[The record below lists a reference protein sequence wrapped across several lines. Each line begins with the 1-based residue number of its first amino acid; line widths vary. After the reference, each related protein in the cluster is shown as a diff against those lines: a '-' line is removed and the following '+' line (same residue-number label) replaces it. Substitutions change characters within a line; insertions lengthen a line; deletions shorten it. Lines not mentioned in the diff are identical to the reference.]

1 MRAAPSTTAV
11 QASIHAHESSVPAEQ
26 RKADGVH
33 YTPAVLAKFLVEQ
46 AIATLGYVP
55 QQICDPTC
63 GAGSFL
69 IAAADALAGRGVA
82 VEEIVEQ
89 RLFGGE
95 IDPQAGALAQDSLRA
110 WAEQRI
116 GRVAGSR
123 LRPQVAVGD
132 MLLRTPESWVGR
144 SPKGWD
150 LVIGNPPFL
159 SQLATRTSRSSA
171 VRQAVQQRFGE
182 IGVYADSASLFLL
195 GALDMVCE
203 GGVVVMVQPQS
214 FLATRDTA
222 AVRSSLLGSAHL
234 RGIWASQAEFFEASV
249 RVCAPVL
256 QRSVTGDSRVVQS
269 TQSAQAAQSAQPAQ
283 PAQPAQAAQSVQV
296 WWGGK
301 PNDLGNTEQFVEQ
314 QPLPGDSWG
323 PLLARAHG
331 LPSVN
336 STAGPRLGEV
346 ATATAGFRDEFY
358 ALLDSSVDL
367 GQSGPQLLSRAQAS
381 PLITVGMIDPGSHSW
396 GLQARRFGGRKQL
409 APAADMAALERL
421 QPRIAEWARA
431 RQVPKVLVATQTR
444 IVEAVADPEG
454 RLIPV
459 TPTISVEPRN
469 TNRPQESVWHLTAAL
484 LAPPVSARA
493 LATHLGAGLSSGALR
508 WSARSVLQV
517 ELPIDETRWASG
529 AGLAQKLASCDQT
542 DRPKNLAELGKVMC
556 SAYEID
562 STDAVFGWWLELA
575 LRAAKP

>member
-11 QASIHAHESSVPAEQ
+11 QARIHAHEQSVPAEQ

-33 YTPAVLAKFLVEQ
+33 YTPAALARFLVEQ
-46 AIATLGYVP
+46 AISALGYVP

-69 IAAADALAGRGVA
+69 LAAADALADRGVA

-95 IDPQAGALAQDSLRA
+95 IDPRAGSLAQDSLRA

-123 LRPQVAVGD
+123 LRPQIAVGD

-144 SPKGWD
+144 KPEGWD

-171 VRQAVQQRFGE
+171 VREAVQQRFGE

-214 FLATRDTA
+214 FLATRDTS
-222 AVRSSLLGSAHL
+222 AVRSSLLASAQL
-234 RGIWASQAEFFEASV
+234 RGIWASEAEFFEASV

-256 QRSVTGDSRVVQS
+256 QRSVTGDSQLVQS
-269 TQSAQAAQSAQPAQ
+269 T
-283 PAQPAQAAQSVQV
+283 QSVQV

-323 PLLARAHG
+323 PLFARAHG
-331 LPSVN
+331 LPSVG

-367 GQSGPQLLSRAQAS
+367 GQSGPQLLSTAQAS

-409 APAADMAALERL
+409 APAADMAALEKL

-469 TNRPQESVWHLTAAL
+469 TNHAQESVWHLTAAL

-517 ELPIDETRWASG
+517 ELPIDETLWASG
-529 AGLAQKLASCDQT
+529 AGLAQKLASCDQA
-542 DRPKNLAELGKVMC
+542 DREKSLAELGKVMC
-556 SAYEID
+556 AAYEID

-575 LRAAKP
+575 LRALKP

>member
-1 MRAAPSTTAV
+1 MSAAALTTAV
-11 QASIHAHESSVPAEQ
+11 QARILAHESSVPAEQ

-33 YTPAVLAKFLVEQ
+33 YTPAVLARFLVEQ
-46 AIATLGYVP
+46 AIAALGYVP

-69 IAAADALAGRGVA
+69 IAAADALADRGVA
-82 VEEIVEQ
+82 VQEIVEH

-123 LRPQVAVGD
+123 LRPQIAVGD
-132 MLLRTPESWVGR
+132 MLVRTPESWVGR
-144 SPKGWD
+144 NPAGWD

-171 VRQAVQQRFGE
+171 VREAVQQRFGE

-222 AVRSSLLGSAHL
+222 AVRSSLLSSAKL
-234 RGIWASQAEFFEASV
+234 RGIWASQAEFFDASV

-256 QRSVTGDSRVVQS
+256 QRSGTGDS
-269 TQSAQAAQSAQPAQ
+269 QPAHSV
-283 PAQPAQAAQSVQV
+283 QAAQSVQV
-296 WWGGK
+296 WWGGQPK
-301 PNDLGNTEQFVEQ
+301 DLGNTEQFVEP
-314 QPLPGDSWG
+314 QPLAGDSWG
-323 PLLARAHG
+323 PLFARAHG
-331 LPSVN
+331 LPSVG
-336 STAGPRLGEV
+336 STAGPRLAEI

-367 GQSGPQLLSRAQAS
+367 GQSGRQQLDSPAVS
-381 PLITVGMIDPGSHSW
+381 PLITVGMIDPGSQSW
-396 GLQARRFGGRKQL
+396 AIQPRRFGGRIQF
-409 APAADMAALERL
+409 APAADMTALD
-421 QPRIAEWARA
+421 QSNPRIAQWARA

-459 TPTISVEPRN
+459 TPTISVEPRD
-469 TNRPQESVWHLTAAL
+469 TLVAVESVWRLTAAL
-484 LAPPVSARA
+484 LSPPVSARA
-493 LATHLGAGLSSGALR
+493 LSEHLGAGLSSGALR
-508 WSARSVLQV
+508 WSARSVVQV
-517 ELPIDETRWASG
+517 ELPVDHAAWAQG
-529 AGLAQKLASCDQT
+529 AVLAQQLAAAEPTGRAAKLT
-542 DRPKNLAELGKVMC
+542 ELGRVMC
-556 SAYEID
+556 DAYRLE
-562 STDAVFGWWLELA
+562 STHPVYSWWLELA
-575 LRAAKP
+575 LRAAKL

>member
-11 QASIHAHESSVPAEQ
+11 QARIHAHERSVPAEQ

-33 YTPAVLAKFLVEQ
+33 YTPSALARFLVEQ
-46 AIATLGYVP
+46 AISALGYVP

-69 IAAADALAGRGVA
+69 LAAADALADRGVA
-82 VEEIVEQ
+82 VAEIVEQ

-95 IDPQAGALAQDSLRA
+95 IDPQARALAQDSLRA

-144 SPKGWD
+144 NPEGWD

-195 GALDMVCE
+195 GALEMVCE

-222 AVRSSLLGSAHL
+222 AVRSSLLGSAQL
-234 RGIWASQAEFFEASV
+234 RGIWASEAEFFEASV

-269 TQSAQAAQSAQPAQ
+269 TQSAQAAQ
-283 PAQPAQAAQSVQV
+283 PAQAAQSVQV

-301 PNDLGNTEQFVEQ
+301 PNDLGNAEQFVEQ
-314 QPLPGDSWG
+314 QPLAGDSWG
-323 PLLARAHG
+323 PLFARAHG

-409 APAADMAALERL
+409 APAADMDALARL

-469 TNRPQESVWHLTAAL
+469 TNHTQESVWHLTAAL
-484 LAPPVSARA
+484 LSPPVSARA
-493 LATHLGAGLSSGALR
+493 LSAHLGAGLSSGALR

-517 ELPIDETRWASG
+517 ELPIDETLWASG

-542 DRPKNLAELGKVMC
+542 DRARSLAELGKVMC
-556 SAYEID
+556 AAYEID
-562 STDAVFGWWLELA
+562 PTDAVFGWWLELA

>member
-11 QASIHAHESSVPAEQ
+11 QARIHAHESSVSAEQ

-33 YTPAVLAKFLVEQ
+33 YTPAVLARFLVEQ
-46 AIATLGYVP
+46 AISALGYVP

-69 IAAADALAGRGVA
+69 LAAADALADRGVA
-82 VEEIVEQ
+82 VQEIVEQ

-123 LRPQVAVGD
+123 LCPQIAVGD

-144 SPKGWD
+144 NPEGWD

-171 VRQAVQQRFGE
+171 VREAVQQRFGE

-222 AVRSSLLGSAHL
+222 AVRSSLLGSAQL
-234 RGIWASQAEFFEASV
+234 RGIWASESEFFEASV

-256 QRSVTGDSRVVQS
+256 QRSVTGDSQLVQS
-269 TQSAQAAQSAQPAQ
+269 T
-283 PAQPAQAAQSVQV
+283 QSVQV

-323 PLLARAHG
+323 PLFARAHG
-331 LPSVN
+331 LPSVA
-336 STAGPRLGEV
+336 STAGQRLCEV

-367 GQSGPQLLSRAQAS
+367 GQSGPQLLGGAQAS

-396 GLQARRFGGRKQL
+396 GMQARRFGGRKQL
-409 APAADMAALERL
+409 APAADMAALEKL
-421 QPRIAEWARA
+421 HPRIAEWARA

-444 IVEAVADPEG
+444 IVEAVADPVG

-469 TNRPQESVWHLTAAL
+469 TSRPQESVWHLTAAL
-484 LAPPVSARA
+484 LSPPVSARA

-517 ELPIDETRWASG
+517 ELPIDKTVWASG
-529 AGLAQKLASCDQT
+529 AVLTQKLASCDQA

-556 SAYEID
+556 AAYEID

>member
-1 MRAAPSTTAV
+1 MSAARSTTAV
-11 QASIHAHESSVPAEQ
+11 QARIHAHERSVPAEQ

-33 YTPAVLAKFLVEQ
+33 YTPAVLARFLVEQ
-46 AIATLGYVP
+46 AIAALGYVP

-69 IAAADALAGRGVA
+69 LAAADALAERGVA
-82 VEEIVEQ
+82 VQEIVEQ

-123 LRPQVAVGD
+123 LCPQIAVGD

-171 VRQAVQQRFGE
+171 VREAVQQRFGD

-222 AVRSSLLGSAHL
+222 AVRSSLLGSAKL
-234 RGIWASQAEFFEASV
+234 RGIWASEAEFFEASV
-249 RVCAPVL
+249 RVCAPLL
-256 QRSVTGDSRVVQS
+256 QRSVTGDSQLVQS
-269 TQSAQAAQSAQPAQ
+269 TQSAQAAQP
-283 PAQPAQAAQSVQV
+283 AQSVQV

-323 PLLARAHG
+323 PLFARAHG
-331 LPSVN
+331 LPSVD
-336 STAGPRLGEV
+336 STAGSRLCEV

-367 GQSGPQLLSRAQAS
+367 GESGPELLSRAQAS

-409 APAADMAALERL
+409 APAADMAALKRL

-469 TNRPQESVWHLTAAL
+469 TTNAQECVWHLTAAL
-484 LAPPVSARA
+484 LSPPVSARA
-493 LATHLGAGLSSGALR
+493 LSTHLGAGLSSGALR

-517 ELPIDETRWASG
+517 ELPIDETVWASG
-529 AGLAQKLASCDQT
+529 AVLAQKLASCDQT
-542 DRPKNLAELGKVMC
+542 DRAKNLAELGKVMC
-556 SAYEID
+556 AAYEID
-562 STDAVFGWWLELA
+562 SADAVFGWWLDLA

>member
-11 QASIHAHESSVPAEQ
+11 QARIHAHERSVPAEQ

-33 YTPAVLAKFLVEQ
+33 YTPSALARFLVEQ

-69 IAAADALAGRGVA
+69 IAAAEALADRGVA
-82 VEEIVEQ
+82 VQEIVER

-123 LRPQVAVGD
+123 LRPQVAIGD

-144 SPKGWD
+144 NPEGWD
-150 LVIGNPPFL
+150 LIIGNPPFL

-195 GALDMVCE
+195 GALEMVCE

-222 AVRSSLLGSAHL
+222 AVRSSLLGSAQL
-234 RGIWASQAEFFEASV
+234 RGIWASEAEFFEASV

-256 QRSVTGDSRVVQS
+256 QRSGAGDS
-269 TQSAQAAQSAQPAQ
+269 QSAQS
-283 PAQPAQAAQSVQV
+283 AQSVQV

-314 QPLPGDSWG
+314 QPLQGDSWG
-323 PLLARAHG
+323 PLFARAHG
-331 LPSVN
+331 LPSVH
-336 STAGPRLGEV
+336 STAGPRLCEV

-409 APAADMAALERL
+409 APAADMDALARL

-484 LAPPVSARA
+484 LSPPVSARA
-493 LATHLGAGLSSGALR
+493 LSAHLGAGLSSGALR

-517 ELPIDETRWASG
+517 ELPIDETLWASG

-542 DRPKNLAELGKVMC
+542 DRAKSLAELGKVMC
-556 SAYEID
+556 AAYEID
-562 STDAVFGWWLELA
+562 PTDAVFGWWLELA

>member
-1 MRAAPSTTAV
+1 MCAAPSTTAV
-11 QASIHAHESSVPAEQ
+11 QARIHAHERSVPAEQ

-33 YTPAVLAKFLVEQ
+33 YTPSALARFLVEQ
-46 AIATLGYVP
+46 AISALGYVP

-69 IAAADALAGRGVA
+69 LAAADALADRGVA
-82 VEEIVEQ
+82 VAEIVEQ

-95 IDPQAGALAQDSLRA
+95 IDPQARALAQDSLRA

-123 LRPQVAVGD
+123 LRPQVAIGD

-144 SPKGWD
+144 NPEGWD
-150 LVIGNPPFL
+150 LIIGNPPFL

-195 GALDMVCE
+195 GALEMVCE

-222 AVRSSLLGSAHL
+222 AVRSSLLGSAQL
-234 RGIWASQAEFFEASV
+234 RGIWASEAEFFEASV

-283 PAQPAQAAQSVQV
+283 AAQSVQV

-301 PNDLGNTEQFVEQ
+301 PNDLGNAEQFVEQ
-314 QPLPGDSWG
+314 QPLAGDSWG
-323 PLLARAHG
+323 PLFARAHG

-358 ALLDSSVDL
+358 ALLDSSMDL

-409 APAADMAALERL
+409 APAADMDALARL

-469 TNRPQESVWHLTAAL
+469 TNHTQESVWHLTAAL
-484 LAPPVSARA
+484 LSPPVSARA
-493 LATHLGAGLSSGALR
+493 LSAHLGAGLSSGALR

-517 ELPIDETRWASG
+517 ELPIDETLWASG

-542 DRPKNLAELGKVMC
+542 DRAKSLAELGKVMC
-556 SAYEID
+556 AAYEID
-562 STDAVFGWWLELA
+562 PTDAVFGWWLELA

>member
-11 QASIHAHESSVPAEQ
+11 QARIHAHERSVPAEQ

-33 YTPAVLAKFLVEQ
+33 YTPSALARFLVEQ
-46 AIATLGYVP
+46 AISALGYVP

-69 IAAADALAGRGVA
+69 LAAADALADRGVA
-82 VEEIVEQ
+82 VAEIVEQ

-95 IDPQAGALAQDSLRA
+95 IDPQARALAQDSLRA

-144 SPKGWD
+144 NPEGWD

-195 GALDMVCE
+195 GALEMVCE

-222 AVRSSLLGSAHL
+222 AVRSSLLGSAQL
-234 RGIWASQAEFFEASV
+234 RGIWASEAEFFEASV

-269 TQSAQAAQSAQPAQ
+269 TQSAQAAQ
-283 PAQPAQAAQSVQV
+283 PAQAAQSVQV

-301 PNDLGNTEQFVEQ
+301 PNDLGNAEQFVEQ
-314 QPLPGDSWG
+314 QPLAGDSWG
-323 PLLARAHG
+323 PLFARAHG

-358 ALLDSSVDL
+358 ALLDSSMDL

-409 APAADMAALERL
+409 APAADMDALARL

-469 TNRPQESVWHLTAAL
+469 TNHTQESVWHLTAAL
-484 LAPPVSARA
+484 LSPPVSARA
-493 LATHLGAGLSSGALR
+493 LSAHLGAGLSSGALR

-517 ELPIDETRWASG
+517 ELPIDETLWASG
-529 AGLAQKLASCDQT
+529 VGLAQKLASCDQT
-542 DRPKNLAELGKVMC
+542 DRARSLAELGKVMC
-556 SAYEID
+556 AAYEID
-562 STDAVFGWWLELA
+562 PTDAVFGWWLELA

>member
-11 QASIHAHESSVPAEQ
+11 QARIHAHERSVPAEQ

-33 YTPAVLAKFLVEQ
+33 YTPSALARFLVEQ
-46 AIATLGYVP
+46 AISALGYVP

-69 IAAADALAGRGVA
+69 LAAADALADRGVA
-82 VEEIVEQ
+82 VAEIVEQ

-95 IDPQAGALAQDSLRA
+95 IDPQARALAQDSLRA

-123 LRPQVAVGD
+123 LRPQVAIGD

-144 SPKGWD
+144 NPEGWD

-195 GALDMVCE
+195 GALEMVCE

-222 AVRSSLLGSAHL
+222 AVRSSLLGSAQL
-234 RGIWASQAEFFEASV
+234 RGIWASEAEFFEASV

-256 QRSVTGDSRVVQS
+256 QRSGAGDSE
-269 TQSAQAAQSAQPAQ
+269 SAQS
-283 PAQPAQAAQSVQV
+283 AQSVQV

-301 PNDLGNTEQFVEQ
+301 PKDLGNTEQFVEQ

-323 PLLARAHG
+323 PLFARAHG

-346 ATATAGFRDEFY
+346 ATAPAGFRDEFY
-358 ALLDSSVDL
+358 ALLDSSMDL

-409 APAADMAALERL
+409 APAADMDALARL

-469 TNRPQESVWHLTAAL
+469 TNHTQESVWHLTAAL
-484 LAPPVSARA
+484 LSPPVSARA
-493 LATHLGAGLSSGALR
+493 LSAHLGAGLSSGALR

-517 ELPIDETRWASG
+517 ELPIDETLWASG

-542 DRPKNLAELGKVMC
+542 DRARSLAELGKVMC
-556 SAYEID
+556 AAYEID
-562 STDAVFGWWLELA
+562 PTDAVFGWWLELA

>member
-11 QASIHAHESSVPAEQ
+11 QARIHAHESSVPAEQ

-33 YTPAVLAKFLVEQ
+33 YTPAALARFLVEQ

-55 QQICDPTC
+55 QQVCDPTC
-63 GAGSFL
+63 GGGSFL
-69 IAAADALAGRGVA
+69 IAAAEALADRGVA
-82 VEEIVEQ
+82 VQEIVER

-110 WAEQRI
+110 WAEQRL

-123 LRPQVAVGD
+123 LRPQIAVGD

-144 SPKGWD
+144 NPEGWD
-150 LVIGNPPFL
+150 LVSGTPPFL

-195 GALDMVCE
+195 GALEMVCE

-222 AVRSSLLGSAHL
+222 AVRSSLLGSAQL
-234 RGIWASQAEFFEASV
+234 RGIWASEAEFFEASV

-256 QRSVTGDSRVVQS
+256 QRSGAGDS
-269 TQSAQAAQSAQPAQ
+269 QSAQS
-283 PAQPAQAAQSVQV
+283 AQSVQV

-314 QPLPGDSWG
+314 QPLQGDSWG
-323 PLLARAHG
+323 PLFARAHG
-331 LPSVN
+331 LPSVH
-336 STAGPRLGEV
+336 STAGPRLCEV

-409 APAADMAALERL
+409 APAADMDALARL

-484 LAPPVSARA
+484 LSPPVSARA
-493 LATHLGAGLSSGALR
+493 LSAHLGAGLSSGALR

-517 ELPIDETRWASG
+517 ELPIDETLWASG

-542 DRPKNLAELGKVMC
+542 DRAKSLAELGKVMC
-556 SAYEID
+556 LAYEID

>member
-11 QASIHAHESSVPAEQ
+11 QARIHAHESSVPAEQ

-33 YTPAVLAKFLVEQ
+33 YTPAALARFLVEQ

-55 QQICDPTC
+55 QQVCDPTC
-63 GAGSFL
+63 GGGSFL
-69 IAAADALAGRGVA
+69 IAAAEALADRGVA
-82 VEEIVEQ
+82 VQEIVER

-110 WAEQRI
+110 WAEQRL

-123 LRPQVAVGD
+123 LRPQIAVGD

-144 SPKGWD
+144 NPEGWD

-195 GALDMVCE
+195 GALEMVCE

-222 AVRSSLLGSAHL
+222 AVRSSLLGSAQL
-234 RGIWASQAEFFEASV
+234 RGIWASEAEFFEASV

-269 TQSAQAAQSAQPAQ
+269 TQSAQAAQ
-283 PAQPAQAAQSVQV
+283 PAQAAQSVQV

-301 PNDLGNTEQFVEQ
+301 PNDLGNAEQFVEQ
-314 QPLPGDSWG
+314 QPLAGDSWG
-323 PLLARAHG
+323 PLFARAHG
-331 LPSVN
+331 LPSVH
-336 STAGPRLGEV
+336 STAGPRLCEV

-409 APAADMAALERL
+409 APAADMDALARL

-469 TNRPQESVWHLTAAL
+469 TNHTQESVWHLTAAL
-484 LAPPVSARA
+484 LSPPVSARA
-493 LATHLGAGLSSGALR
+493 LSAHLGAGLSSGALR

-517 ELPIDETRWASG
+517 ELPIDETLWASG

-542 DRPKNLAELGKVMC
+542 DRARSLAELGKVMC
-556 SAYEID
+556 AAYEID
-562 STDAVFGWWLELA
+562 PTDAVFGWWLELA

>member
-11 QASIHAHESSVPAEQ
+11 QARIHAHERSVPAEQ

-33 YTPAVLAKFLVEQ
+33 YTPSALARFLVEQ
-46 AIATLGYVP
+46 AISALGYVP

-69 IAAADALAGRGVA
+69 LAAADALADRGVA
-82 VEEIVEQ
+82 VAEIVEQ

-95 IDPQAGALAQDSLRA
+95 IDPQARALAQDSLRA

-123 LRPQVAVGD
+123 LRPQVAIGD

-144 SPKGWD
+144 NPEGWD
-150 LVIGNPPFL
+150 LIIGNPPFL

-195 GALDMVCE
+195 GALEMVCE

-222 AVRSSLLGSAHL
+222 AVRSSLLGSAQL
-234 RGIWASQAEFFEASV
+234 RGIWASEAEFFEASV

-269 TQSAQAAQSAQPAQ
+269 TQSAQAAQ
-283 PAQPAQAAQSVQV
+283 PAQAAQSVQV

-301 PNDLGNTEQFVEQ
+301 PNDLGNAEQFVEQ
-314 QPLPGDSWG
+314 QPLAGDSWG
-323 PLLARAHG
+323 PLFARAHG

-358 ALLDSSVDL
+358 ALLDSSMDL

-409 APAADMAALERL
+409 APAADMDALARL

-469 TNRPQESVWHLTAAL
+469 TNHTQESVWHLTAAL
-484 LAPPVSARA
+484 LSPPVSARA
-493 LATHLGAGLSSGALR
+493 LSAHLGAGLSSGALR

-517 ELPIDETRWASG
+517 ELPIDETLWASG

-542 DRPKNLAELGKVMC
+542 DRARSLAELGKVMC
-556 SAYEID
+556 AAYEID
-562 STDAVFGWWLELA
+562 PTDAVFGWWLELA

>member
-1 MRAAPSTTAV
+1 MSAAPSTTAV
-11 QASIHAHESSVPAEQ
+11 QARIHAHERSVSAEQ

-33 YTPAVLAKFLVEQ
+33 YTPAALARFLVEQ

-69 IAAADALAGRGVA
+69 LAAADALADRGVA
-82 VEEIVEQ
+82 VQEIVEQ

-95 IDPQAGALAQDSLRA
+95 IDPRAGSLAKDSLRA

-116 GRVAGSR
+116 GRVTGSR
-123 LRPQVAVGD
+123 LCPQVAVGD

-144 SPKGWD
+144 NPEGWD

-171 VRQAVQQRFGE
+171 VREAVQQRFGE

-222 AVRSSLLGSAHL
+222 AVRSSLLGSAKL
-234 RGIWASQAEFFEASV
+234 RGIWASEAEFFEASV

-269 TQSAQAAQSAQPAQ
+269 TQSAQSAQPAQ
-283 PAQPAQAAQSVQV
+283 PAQSVQV

-301 PNDLGNTEQFVEQ
+301 PNDLGIAEQFVEPE
-314 QPLPGDSWG
+314 PLPGDSWG
-323 PLLARAHG
+323 PLFARAHG
-331 LPSVN
+331 LPSVH

-367 GQSGPQLLSRAQAS
+367 GQSGSQLLGGAQAS

-409 APAADMAALERL
+409 APAADMDALARL

-469 TNRPQESVWHLTAAL
+469 TSRAQESVWHLTAAL
-484 LAPPVSARA
+484 LSPPVSARA
-493 LATHLGAGLSSGALR
+493 LSAHLGAGLSSGALR

-517 ELPIDETRWASG
+517 ELPIDETVWASG

-542 DRPKNLAELGKVMC
+542 DRAKSLAELGKVMC

-562 STDAVFGWWLELA
+562 PTDAVFGWWLELA

>member
-11 QASIHAHESSVPAEQ
+11 QARIHAHERSVPAEQ

-33 YTPAVLAKFLVEQ
+33 YTPSALARFLVEQ

-69 IAAADALAGRGVA
+69 IAAADALADRGVA

-123 LRPQVAVGD
+123 LRPQVAIGD

-144 SPKGWD
+144 NPEGWD
-150 LVIGNPPFL
+150 LIIGNPPFL

-171 VRQAVQQRFGE
+171 VREAVQQRFGE

-195 GALDMVCE
+195 GALEMVCE

-222 AVRSSLLGSAHL
+222 AVRSSLLGSAQL
-234 RGIWASQAEFFEASV
+234 RGIWASEAEFFEASV

-256 QRSVTGDSRVVQS
+256 QRSGAGDS
-269 TQSAQAAQSAQPAQ
+269 QSAQS
-283 PAQPAQAAQSVQV
+283 AQSVQV

-314 QPLPGDSWG
+314 QPLQGDSWG
-323 PLLARAHG
+323 PLFARAHG
-331 LPSVN
+331 LPSVH

-367 GQSGPQLLSRAQAS
+367 GQSGPQLLGGAQAS

-409 APAADMAALERL
+409 APAADMDALARL

-484 LAPPVSARA
+484 LSPPVSARA
-493 LATHLGAGLSSGALR
+493 LSAHLGAGLSSGALR

-517 ELPIDETRWASG
+517 ELPIDETLWASG

-542 DRPKNLAELGKVMC
+542 DRAKSLAELGKVMC

>member
-11 QASIHAHESSVPAEQ
+11 QARIHAHERSVPAEQ

-33 YTPAVLAKFLVEQ
+33 YTPAALARFLVEQ
-46 AIATLGYVP
+46 AISALGYVP

-69 IAAADALAGRGVA
+69 LAAADALADRGVA
-82 VEEIVEQ
+82 VQEIVEQ

-123 LRPQVAVGD
+123 LRPQIAIGD

-144 SPKGWD
+144 NPAGWD

-171 VRQAVQQRFGE
+171 VREAVQQRFGE

-195 GALDMVCE
+195 GALDMVCQ

-222 AVRSSLLGSAHL
+222 AVRSSLLGSAKL

-256 QRSVTGDSRVVQS
+256 QRSGAGDSE
-269 TQSAQAAQSAQPAQ
+269 SAQS
-283 PAQPAQAAQSVQV
+283 AQSVQV

-301 PNDLGNTEQFVEQ
+301 PKDLGNTEHFVEQ

-323 PLLARAHG
+323 PLFARAHG

-336 STAGPRLGEV
+336 STAGPRLCEV

-358 ALLDSSVDL
+358 ALLASSVDL
-367 GQSGPQLLSRAQAS
+367 GQSGRQLLTSAQAS

-396 GLQARRFGGRKQL
+396 GLQERRFGGRKQL
-409 APAADMAALERL
+409 APTADMAALEKL
-421 QPRIAEWARA
+421 HPRIAEWALA

-469 TNRPQESVWHLTAAL
+469 TNNAQESVWHLTAAL
-484 LAPPVSARA
+484 LSPPVSARA
-493 LATHLGAGLSSGALR
+493 LTTHLGAGLSSGALR

-517 ELPIDETRWASG
+517 ELPIDETIWASG
-529 AGLAQKLASCDQT
+529 AALAQKLASCDQT
-542 DRPKNLAELGKVMC
+542 DRAKNLAELGKVMC
-556 SAYEID
+556 AAYEID
-562 STDAVFGWWLELA
+562 SADAVFGWWLELA

>member
-1 MRAAPSTTAV
+1 MSAAPSTTAV
-11 QASIHAHESSVPAEQ
+11 QARIHAHESSVPAEQ

-33 YTPAVLAKFLVEQ
+33 YTPAVLARFLVEQ

-69 IAAADALAGRGVA
+69 LAAADVLADSGVA
-82 VEEIVEQ
+82 VKEIVEQ

-123 LRPQVAVGD
+123 LRPQIAVGD
-132 MLLRTPESWVGR
+132 MLLRRPESWVGR
-144 SPKGWD
+144 NPEGWD

-171 VRQAVQQRFGE
+171 VREAVQQRFGE

-195 GALDMVCE
+195 GSLEMVCE

-234 RGIWASQAEFFEASV
+234 RGIWASEAEFFEASV

-256 QRSVTGDSRVVQS
+256 QRSVTGDSQLVQA
-269 TQSAQAAQSAQPAQ
+269 TQSAQSAQSAQP
-283 PAQPAQAAQSVQV
+283 AQSVQV

-301 PNDLGNTEQFVEQ
+301 PKDLGNTEQFVEQ

-323 PLLARAHG
+323 PLFARAHG

-336 STAGPRLGEV
+336 STGGPRLGEV

-367 GQSGPQLLSRAQAS
+367 GQSGPELLSRAQAS

-409 APAADMAALERL
+409 APAADMDALARL

-469 TNRPQESVWHLTAAL
+469 TNHAQESVWHLTAAL
-484 LAPPVSARA
+484 LSPPVSARA
-493 LATHLGAGLSSGALR
+493 LSAHLGAGLSSGALR

-517 ELPIDETRWASG
+517 ELPIDETLWASG

-542 DRPKNLAELGKVMC
+542 DRAKSLAELGKVMC
-556 SAYEID
+556 AAYEID

>member
-11 QASIHAHESSVPAEQ
+11 QARIHAHESSVPAEQ

-33 YTPAVLAKFLVEQ
+33 YTPAALARFLVEQ

-55 QQICDPTC
+55 QQVCDPTC
-63 GAGSFL
+63 GGGSFL
-69 IAAADALAGRGVA
+69 IAAAEALADRGVA
-82 VEEIVEQ
+82 VQEIVER

-110 WAEQRI
+110 WAEQRL

-123 LRPQVAVGD
+123 LRPQIAVGD

-144 SPKGWD
+144 NPEGWD

-195 GALDMVCE
+195 GALEMVCE

-222 AVRSSLLGSAHL
+222 AVRSSLLGSAQL
-234 RGIWASQAEFFEASV
+234 RGIWASEAEFFEASV

-256 QRSVTGDSRVVQS
+256 QRSGAGDS
-269 TQSAQAAQSAQPAQ
+269 QSAQS
-283 PAQPAQAAQSVQV
+283 AQSVQV

-314 QPLPGDSWG
+314 QPLQGDSWG
-323 PLLARAHG
+323 PLFARAHG
-331 LPSVN
+331 LPSVH
-336 STAGPRLGEV
+336 STAGPRLCEV

-409 APAADMAALERL
+409 APAADMDALARL

-484 LAPPVSARA
+484 LSPPVSARA
-493 LATHLGAGLSSGALR
+493 LSAHLGAGLSSGALR

-517 ELPIDETRWASG
+517 ELPIDETLWASG

-542 DRPKNLAELGKVMC
+542 DRAKSLAELGKVMC
-556 SAYEID
+556 AAYEID
-562 STDAVFGWWLELA
+562 PTDAVFGWWLELA

>member
-11 QASIHAHESSVPAEQ
+11 QARIHAHERSVPAEQ

-33 YTPAVLAKFLVEQ
+33 YTPSALARFLVEQ
-46 AIATLGYVP
+46 AISALGYVP

-69 IAAADALAGRGVA
+69 LAAADALADRGVA
-82 VEEIVEQ
+82 VAEIVEQ

-123 LRPQVAVGD
+123 LRPQVAIGD

-144 SPKGWD
+144 NPEGWD
-150 LVIGNPPFL
+150 LIIGNPPFL

-195 GALDMVCE
+195 GALEMVCE

-222 AVRSSLLGSAHL
+222 AVRSSLLGSAQL
-234 RGIWASQAEFFEASV
+234 RGIWASEAEFFEASV

-256 QRSVTGDSRVVQS
+256 QRSGAGDSRVVQS
-269 TQSAQAAQSAQPAQ
+269 TQSAQVAQSV
-283 PAQPAQAAQSVQV
+283 QAAQSVQV

-323 PLLARAHG
+323 PLFARAHG
-331 LPSVN
+331 LPSVH
-336 STAGPRLGEV
+336 STAGPRLCEV

-409 APAADMAALERL
+409 APAADMDALARL

-469 TNRPQESVWHLTAAL
+469 TNHTQESVWHLTAAL
-484 LAPPVSARA
+484 LSPPVSARA
-493 LATHLGAGLSSGALR
+493 LSAHLGAGLSSGALR

-517 ELPIDETRWASG
+517 ELPIDETLWASG

-542 DRPKNLAELGKVMC
+542 DRAKSLAELGKVMC
-556 SAYEID
+556 AAYEID
-562 STDAVFGWWLELA
+562 PTDAVFGWWLELA

>member
-1 MRAAPSTTAV
+1 MSAAPSTTAV
-11 QASIHAHESSVPAEQ
+11 QARIHAHERSVPAKQ

-33 YTPAVLAKFLVEQ
+33 YTPTVLARFLVEQ

-63 GAGSFL
+63 GGGSFL
-69 IAAADALAGRGVA
+69 IAAAEALADRGVA
-82 VEEIVEQ
+82 VQEIVEQ

-123 LRPQVAVGD
+123 LCPRIAVGD

-144 SPKGWD
+144 KPEGWD

-171 VRQAVQQRFGE
+171 VREAVQQRFGE

-222 AVRSSLLGSAHL
+222 AVRSSLLGSAQL
-234 RGIWASQAEFFEASV
+234 RGIWASESEFFEASV

-256 QRSVTGDSRVVQS
+256 QCSVTGDSQLVQS
-269 TQSAQAAQSAQPAQ
+269 TQSTQLAQSAQPT
-283 PAQPAQAAQSVQV
+283 QAAQSVQV

-301 PNDLGNTEQFVEQ
+301 PNDLGNIEQFVEQ

-323 PLLARAHG
+323 PLFARAHG
-331 LPSVN
+331 LPSVG

-367 GQSGPQLLSRAQAS
+367 GQSGPQLLGGAQAS

-396 GLQARRFGGRKQL
+396 GMQARRFGGRKQL

-444 IVEAVADPEG
+444 IVEAVADPVG

-469 TNRPQESVWHLTAAL
+469 TSHAQECVWHLTAAL
-484 LAPPVSARA
+484 LSPPVSARA
-493 LATHLGAGLSSGALR
+493 LSAHLGAGLSSGALR

-517 ELPIDETRWASG
+517 ELPIDETVWASG
-529 AGLAQKLASCDQT
+529 AVLAQKLASCDQA
-542 DRPKNLAELGKVMC
+542 DRPKSLAELGKVMC
-556 SAYEID
+556 AAYEID
-562 STDAVFGWWLELA
+562 PTDAVFGWWLELA

>member
-11 QASIHAHESSVPAEQ
+11 QASIHAHESSVSAEQ

-69 IAAADALAGRGVA
+69 IAAADALADRGVA
-82 VEEIVEQ
+82 VQEIVEQ

-123 LRPQVAVGD
+123 LRPQIAVGD
-132 MLLRTPESWVGR
+132 MLLRRPESWVGR
-144 SPKGWD
+144 NPAGWD

-195 GALDMVCE
+195 GALEMVCE

-222 AVRSSLLGSAHL
+222 AVRSSLLGSAKL
-234 RGIWASQAEFFEASV
+234 RGIWASEAEFFEASV

-283 PAQPAQAAQSVQV
+283 SVQV

-301 PNDLGNTEQFVEQ
+301 PNDLGIAEQFVEPE
-314 QPLPGDSWG
+314 PLPGDSWG
-323 PLLARAHG
+323 PLFARAHG
-331 LPSVN
+331 LPSVH

-367 GQSGPQLLSRAQAS
+367 GQSGPQLLGRAQAS

-469 TNRPQESVWHLTAAL
+469 TNHAQESVWHLTAAL
-484 LAPPVSARA
+484 LSPPVSARA

-517 ELPIDETRWASG
+517 ELPIDETLWASG

-542 DRPKNLAELGKVMC
+542 DRAKSLAELGKVMC
-556 SAYEID
+556 AAYEID
-562 STDAVFGWWLELA
+562 PTDAVFGWWLELA

>member
-11 QASIHAHESSVPAEQ
+11 QARIHAHESSVPAEQ

-33 YTPAVLAKFLVEQ
+33 YTPAALARFLVEQ

-55 QQICDPTC
+55 QQVCDPTC
-63 GAGSFL
+63 GGGSFL
-69 IAAADALAGRGVA
+69 IAAAEALADRGVA
-82 VEEIVEQ
+82 VQEIVER

-110 WAEQRI
+110 WAEQRL

-123 LRPQVAVGD
+123 LRPQIAVGD

-144 SPKGWD
+144 NPEGWD

-195 GALDMVCE
+195 GALEMVCE

-222 AVRSSLLGSAHL
+222 AVRSSLLGSAQL
-234 RGIWASQAEFFEASV
+234 RGIWASEAEFFEASV

-256 QRSVTGDSRVVQS
+256 QRSGAGDS
-269 TQSAQAAQSAQPAQ
+269 QSAQS
-283 PAQPAQAAQSVQV
+283 AQSVQV

-314 QPLPGDSWG
+314 QPLQGDSWG
-323 PLLARAHG
+323 PLFARAHG
-331 LPSVN
+331 LPSVH
-336 STAGPRLGEV
+336 STAGPRLCEV

-409 APAADMAALERL
+409 APAADMDALARL

-484 LAPPVSARA
+484 LSPPVSARA
-493 LATHLGAGLSSGALR
+493 LSAHLGAGLSSGALR

-517 ELPIDETRWASG
+517 ELPIDETLWASG

-542 DRPKNLAELGKVMC
+542 DRAKSLAELGKVMC
-556 SAYEID
+556 LAYEID

>member
-1 MRAAPSTTAV
+1 
-11 QASIHAHESSVPAEQ
+11 
-26 RKADGVH
+26 
-33 YTPAVLAKFLVEQ
+33 
-46 AIATLGYVP
+46 
-55 QQICDPTC
+55 
-63 GAGSFL
+63 
-69 IAAADALAGRGVA
+69 
-82 VEEIVEQ
+82 
-89 RLFGGE
+89 
-95 IDPQAGALAQDSLRA
+95 
-110 WAEQRI
+110 
-116 GRVAGSR
+116 
-123 LRPQVAVGD
+123 
-132 MLLRTPESWVGR
+132 
-144 SPKGWD
+144 
-150 LVIGNPPFL
+150 
-159 SQLATRTSRSSA
+159 
-171 VRQAVQQRFGE
+171 VQQRFGE

-195 GALDMVCE
+195 GALGMVCE

-222 AVRSSLLGSAHL
+222 AVRSSLLASAQL
-234 RGIWASQAEFFEASV
+234 RGIWASEAEFFEASV

-256 QRSVTGDSRVVQS
+256 QRSVTGDSRVDQS
-269 TQSAQAAQSAQPAQ
+269 T
-283 PAQPAQAAQSVQV
+283 QSVQV

-323 PLLARAHG
+323 PLFARAHG
-331 LPSVN
+331 LPSVG
-336 STAGPRLGEV
+336 STAGPRLGAV

-367 GQSGPQLLSRAQAS
+367 GQSGPQLLGGAQAS

-409 APAADMAALERL
+409 APAADMAALEKL
-421 QPRIAEWARA
+421 HPRIAEWARA